1 MGDIFMKRTI
11 ILALSLICVFVL
23 VGCSTAQSSNEKF
36 ERNNSVD
43 IEELREKYP
52 EYFELGTSKGI
63 EVYVWQMAENSYRCG
78 MMSGTNRNKTD
89 EEIWGLQVQSLSV
102 EETKAILDAIGV
114 EKSDI
119 IVIPITQPY
128 SSYLYEIDDAYKESV
143 TKLFE

>member
-1 MGDIFMKRTI
+1 MKRTI

-23 VGCSTAQSSNEKF
+23 VGCSAAQSSNEKF

-119 IVIPITQPY
+119 IFIPITQPY